1 MWLTNGFRKNSGL
14 LRVFILESSE
24 KLVLAIVIEGFSP
37 EGLALVSNK
46 DMKVLVIIH
55 FKLLCA
61 LFHLKDLDRG
71 RLECCDV

>member
-1 MWLTNGFRKNSGL
+1 MLLTNGFRKISGL
-14 LRVFILESSE
+14 LRVFILASSE
-24 KLVLAIVIEGFSP
+24 KLVMATVIERFSS

-46 DMKVLVIIH
+46 DIKVLVIMH
-55 FKLLCA
+55 YKLLCA